1 MTVSLDNVFI
11 ATCLQAL
18 ESLGGLV
25 AKAKAYCETQ
35 GLDPETVTQ
44 ASLAPDMWPFAKQ
57 VGQTCH
63 HSAGAIAGVRAGV
76 FNPDPSPAPIDFAA
90 LEKQIAAAIATVK
103 AVTPGE
109 LDSIAT
115 NDMRFEFRDWRM
127 DFTVENFLLS
137 FSLPNFFFHVTTA
150 YAILRSLGL
159 EVGKRDFLGALRLKD
174 PA

>member
-1 MTVSLDNVFI
+1 MTVSLDNVFA

-18 ESLGGLV
+18 ESLDGLV
-25 AKAKAYCETQ
+25 TKAEAYCAAE
-35 GLDPETVTQ
+35 GLGPEAVTQ
-44 ASLAPDMWPFAKQ
+44 ASLAPDMWGFAKQ
-57 VGQTCH
+57 VGQACH

-76 FNPDPSPAPIDFAA
+76 FHPDPAPAPVDFAP
-90 LEKQIAAAIATVK
+90 LKDQIAAAIA
-103 AVTPGE
+103 AVQAVAPGE
-109 LDSIAT
+109 LDALAT

-150 YAILRSLGL
+150 YGILRGLGL